1 MVAQPGEGRLMR
13 DLRASLAALEA
24 VALLL
29 KRLAM
34 MHPCWVCRRAA
45 TVRGYTDQREPRLAC
60 DAHIE
65 PLADVVD
72 LRGSAA
78 VRAGIAALSSGGDA

>member
-1 MVAQPGEGRLMR
+1 MTSVLGY
-13 DLRASLAALEA
+13 AAAIEA
-24 VALLL
+24 VTMLLE
-29 KRLAM
+29 RAAM
-34 MHPCWVCRRAA
+34 SHPCWVCRRAA

-60 DAHIE
+60 DAHVE
-65 PLADVVD
+65 PLVDVVD